1 MCTCFGSNWASPTWR
16 KKTYRDPIPESV
28 YIFRM
33 VSELEQNIY
42 RAEYQEFITEHFDPA
57 SIIRKYRYNPNELC
71 IDRVVALN
79 IAELIRRIKCLRNVL
94 KKIDESDKDL
104 YVSDTVSRT
113 MYEFDS
119 TIKSHADSDTYE
131 YDMLCILTELH
142 DKLKR
147 MIFNIISDVSV

>member
-1 MCTCFGSNWASPTWR
+1 MCTCFGSNLTSPPWR

-33 VSELEQNIY
+33 VSELEKNIY

-57 SIIRKYRYNPNELC
+57 SIIRKYRYNPNEFC

-79 IAELIRRIKCLRNVL
+79 IAELIRRIKCLRDVL

>member
-1 MCTCFGSNWASPTWR
+1 MCTCFGLDWASPTWR
-16 KKTYRDPIPESV
+16 KKTHSGPIPESV

-71 IDRVVALN
+71 IDKVVALN

-94 KKIDESDKDL
+94 KKIDESNKDL
-104 YVSDTVSRT
+104 YLSDTVSLI
-113 MYEFDS
+113 MLKFNS

-131 YDMLCILTELH
+131 YDMLCMLTELH